1 MKKCFL
7 LFPIIL
13 ALLCSCN
20 ANEEGPIPPDSENPA
35 LKDERSESEILKIAT
50 EAYRILNNHSR
61 EEISLSASNIV
72 PVGVGKGRSESQQPD
87 LYAVNYGE
95 GRGFALVSSSRKVEP
110 LIGLIENGD
119 YDADDNSVEPLNN
132 MIDCAEAYVRTKKII
147 TPEDTN
153 KIDFGIKPYYD
164 TIIKVRESGP
174 RVKVNWSSYWPEN
187 MFAPN
192 YIAGCAPVALGQA
205 MTFFRTPTQITL
217 TYNSSNQNLILDW
230 DEISKHKRSVDCG
243 PEIPPSFII
252 DEHNYEC
259 GAAAETHTVIGHL
272 MAELGHRMKAIYR
285 EDDTEKDTK
294 KETLVSYYMLYNVT
308 KELISNVKLTEV
320 NVFNNIFEDAF
331 SADNIIEIIGYGTD
345 GSKGG
350 GHVWLVDGAFEITR
364 TIYYVTGKGI
374 PATLTYTEVST
385 ITSHYIHNNWGYGRK
400 NGYFIEGVYDMKKN
414 PVTPPA
420 SSDDPPSVLY
430 PAPSR
435 TGVYKWVFTPDCYI
449 KISKK

>member
-20 ANEEGPIPPDSENPA
+20 ANEEGPIPPDSENQA

-164 TIIKVRESGP
+164 TIIKVEVSEP
-174 RVKVNWSSYWPEN
+174 RVKVNWGSSWPEN
-187 MFAPN
+187 MFVWN
-192 YIAGCAPVALGQA
+192 KVAGCGPVALGQA
-205 MTFFRTPTQITL
+205 MTFFRAPTLITL
-217 TYNSSNQNLILDW
+217 TYNKSNQNLILDW
-230 DEISKHKRSVDCG
+230 DEISKHTNSIDCG
-243 PEIPPSFII
+243 TDTPPTFII
-252 DEHNYEC
+252 DRHYGYC
-259 GAAAETHTVIGHL
+259 GATPDTHVVIGHL
-272 MAELGHRMKAIYR
+272 MAELGHRMDAVR
-285 EDDTEKDTK
+285 DTNATN
-294 KETLVSYYMLYNVT
+294 VSYNKLYNTT
-308 KELISNVKLTEV
+308 KNLIANATLTEGTD
-320 NVFNNIFEDAF
+320 FKNIFRDAYSRNNVIEMIG
-331 SADNIIEIIGYGTD
+331 SAADENGLVGY
-345 GSKGG
+345 
-350 GHVWLVDGAFEITR
+350 HIWLVDGAFQMTR
-364 TIYYVTGKGI
+364 TIYFVTGIGI
-374 PATLTYTEVST
+374 PANLTYTEVSS
-385 ITSHYIHNNWGYGRK
+385 IKLNYIHNNWGYDGQK
-400 NGYFIEGVYDMKKN
+400 NGYFIEGVYNMNRN
-414 PVTPPA
+414 PEIPPE
-420 SSDDPPSVLY
+420 SSDDPPSILY
-430 PAPSR
+430 PVPSR
-435 TGVYKWVFTPDCYI
+435 LSSFRYNFTPLRYI
-449 KISKK
+449 KITKL

>member
-20 ANEEGPIPPDSENPA
+20 VNEEGPIPPDSENPA

-50 EAYRILNNHSR
+50 EAYKILNNHSR

-72 PVGVGKGRSESQQPD
+72 PVGIGKGRSGSQQPD

-174 RVKVNWSSYWPEN
+174 RVKVNWSQYWPEN
-187 MFAPN
+187 MFVSN
-192 YIAGCAPVALGQA
+192 KVAGCAPVALGQA

-230 DEISKHKRSVDCG
+230 EEISKHKRSVDCG
-243 PEIPPSFII
+243 PEIPPTFII
-252 DEHNYEC
+252 DEHIYEC
-259 GAAAETHTVIGHL
+259 GATAETHTVIGHL
-272 MAELGHRMKAIYR
+272 IAELGYRMDAVHN
-285 EDDTEKDTK
+285 EG
-294 KETLVSYYMLYNVT
+294 ETLVSYYELYNVT
-308 KELISNVKLTEV
+308 KDLISNVKLTEETDLK
-320 NVFNNIFEDAF
+320 NIFKDAF
-331 SADNIIEIIGYGTD
+331 SPDNIIEMIGYGYISDPTQ
-345 GSKGG
+345 GG
-350 GHVWLVDGAFEITR
+350 FHVWLVDGAFEMTR
-364 TIYYVTGKGI
+364 TIYYVTGQGI

-385 ITSHYIHNNWGYGRK
+385 ITSRYIHNNWGYGRK

-420 SSDDPPSVLY
+420 SSDDPPSVIY

-435 TGVYKWVFTPDCYI
+435 TGVYRYIFNPQSYI
-449 KISKK
+449 KVSKK